1 MGHDGG
7 MRDGGMMEGGMM
19 GMMGG
24 WMLLW
29 ALVGVALL
37 VVAVLAAMWL
47 VKHRSPARPD
57 AAPTAPGK
65 RDEAASAQEL
75 LRRRYAAGEIDREEY
90 LRMQRDLSG
99 D

>member
-7 MRDGGMMEGGMM
+7 MMDGGMM

-29 ALVGVALL
+29 ALVGIALL
-37 VVAVLAAMWL
+37 VVVVLAAVWL
-47 VKHRSPARPD
+47 VKHRAPTQPD
-57 AAPTAPGK
+57 ASP
-65 RDEAASAQEL
+65 SAKEL
-75 LRRRYAAGEIDREEY
+75 LHRRYAAGEIDREEY

-99 D
+99 G

>member
-1 MGHDGG
+1 MVGHDGG
-7 MRDGGMMEGGMM
+7 MMDGGMM

-37 VVAVLAAMWL
+37 VVAVLAATWL
-47 VKHRSPARPD
+47 VKHRSPARPGM
-57 AAPTAPGK
+57 APSLPGE
-65 RDEAASAQEL
+65 RDEVASAQEL

>member
-7 MRDGGMMEGGMM
+7 MMDGGMMM

-29 ALVGVALL
+29 ALVGLALL
-37 VVAVLAAMWL
+37 VVAVLAAVWL
-47 VKHRSPARPD
+47 VKHRSPAG
-57 AAPTAPGK
+57 PGAGPGP
-65 RDEAASAQEL
+65 EEV
-75 LRRRYAAGEIDREEY
+75 LRRRYAAGEIDREDY

-99 D
+99 G

>member
-1 MGHDGG
+1 MSH
-7 MRDGGMMEGGMM
+7 DGGMMEGGMM

-29 ALVGVALL
+29 ALVGVAVL

-47 VKHRSPARPD
+47 GKHRSPARPD
-57 AAPTAPGK
+57 TAPTAPGK
-65 RDEAASAQEL
+65 GDEVASAQEL

>member
-1 MGHDGG
+1 MG
-7 MRDGGMMEGGMM
+7 RDVGMMGMM

-29 ALVGVALL
+29 AVVGIALL
-37 VVAVLAAMWL
+37 VVAVLAAIRL
-47 VKHRSPARPD
+47 IKHGSPVGAG
-57 AAPTAPGK
+57 ATATAPGE
-65 RDEAASAQEL
+65 RGDVASAQEL

-90 LRMQRDLSG
+90 LRMQGDLSG